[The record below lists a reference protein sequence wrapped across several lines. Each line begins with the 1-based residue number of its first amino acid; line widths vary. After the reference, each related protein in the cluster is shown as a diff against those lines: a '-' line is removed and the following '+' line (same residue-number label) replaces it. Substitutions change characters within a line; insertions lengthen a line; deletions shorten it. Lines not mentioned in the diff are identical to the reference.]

1 MSASEDRA
9 CPARKGEKACVQ
21 KSGDGRCGDLRPQP
35 FLKEA
40 ERNEM
45 TKEDIKKLL
54 SEHKDILEKYK
65 VKSISL
71 FGSYT
76 RNEQRKDSDIDFLVE
91 FKEDTYDNFINLVFS
106 LEDLLKKNVTV
117 VSEEDLSP
125 YIKPYVLKEIEKI
138 EG

>member
-1 MSASEDRA
+1 
-9 CPARKGEKACVQ
+9 
-21 KSGDGRCGDLRPQP
+21 
-35 FLKEA
+35 
-40 ERNEM
+40 M

-106 LEDLLKKNVTV
+106 LEDLLKKSVTV

-125 YIKPYVLKEIEKI
+125 YIKPYVLREMEKI

>member
-1 MSASEDRA
+1 
-9 CPARKGEKACVQ
+9 
-21 KSGDGRCGDLRPQP
+21 
-35 FLKEA
+35 
-40 ERNEM
+40 M

-54 SEHKDILEKYK
+54 SEHKDILTKYK

>member
-1 MSASEDRA
+1 
-9 CPARKGEKACVQ
+9 
-21 KSGDGRCGDLRPQP
+21 
-35 FLKEA
+35 
-40 ERNEM
+40 M

-106 LEDLLKKNVTV
+106 LEDLLKKSVTV

-125 YIKPYVLKEIEKI
+125 YIKPYVLKEMEKI